1 MWFTVFVTRNVFCS
15 FVHAKFREEK
25 GYGEDEIDLKIVDL
39 RKSFIFH
46 ISPISFAL
54 SPHPQNLP
62 PSSIQRKA
70 RTFRR
75 PFCASTPKV
84 CLSHPSRV
92 PNFHSPFRRHSDHA
106 QCAIK
111 GTVPTMIVP
120 FENTLDSVTE
130 SRYKA
135 VTDITVRTA
144 RFRPKS
150 PSYSILPKL
159 SETTYSLA
167 HPCFIFATGYR
178 RPPRPFSNRHLP
190 HPHHLLRSCALPLS
204 RNHSSLRTL

>member
-111 GTVPTMIVP
+111 GTIPTMIVP

-144 RFRPKS
+144 RFRPRS
-150 PSYSILPKL
+150 PPYSISPKL
-159 SETTYSLA
+159 SENHLLTRASVLYICYRLSSTSSTVLEPPSPAPTPPPSLL
-167 HPCFIFATGYR
+167 
-178 RPPRPFSNRHLP
+178 RPPSLP
-190 HPHHLLRSCALPLS
+190 QP
-204 RNHSSLRTL
+204 